1 YVPFLSQ
8 RVSRLTPLNDGA
20 AVWFY
25 SVSPFL
31 RGSPETTTRKFGFI
45 RLIAIT
51 TLRAIKDG
59 MFTRFF
65 RKFNTLFMV
74 VS

>member
-1 YVPFLSQ
+1 MPVFTFL
-8 RVSRLTPLNDGA
+8 
-20 AVWFY
+20 
-25 SVSPFL
+25 L
-31 RGSPETTTRKFGFI
+31 RTRRHFSTSLETTTRKFGSI

-51 TLRAIKDG
+51 TLHALKDG

-65 RKFNTLFMV
+65 HKFNTLFMV